1 MVLVNFGAIVN
12 WEKETRDLDLDDTA
26 SVEKERGTFLTKVR
40 A

>member
-12 WEKETRDLDLDDTA
+12 WEETRDLGLDDTA